1 MRSFKNIFLIV
12 SAVAIFS
19 SCNCHCEACLWLDKA
34 YANVGDT
41 VTLHNCSTDNLKDH
55 GTWIFEIIGGAI
67 MQGYCVAHICISLI
81 QPQTRL
87 AMAVTAAKN
96 RHSRNY
102 QEDILE

>member
-55 GTWIFEIIGGAI
+55 GTWIFDDSIEVRFDATSCDSFKYVFTTPGNHTVSIEEGSNDIRAGAT
-67 MQGYCVAHICISLI
+67 QHITI
-81 QPQTRL
+81 
-87 AMAVTAAKN
+87 
-96 RHSRNY
+96 H
-102 QEDILE
+102 